1 MRWQDL
7 NKEWLREEYV
17 SKHRSLSEM
26 AREAGCNR
34 HTIKKALKHLG
45 VPIRPKEKNVDPEY
59 ARKLYQQGVPVTEIA
74 KMFGCGRETVYKKL
88 RASGSTVVKRVNLN
102 REKLKDMYLVQQLS
116 TNEIAKRVGC
126 DPSSVTYA
134 LHKYGIPSRTVTEG
148 IRLRGAKIHPELYD
162 EKWLRQK
169 YIEEGLSME
178 RIAQLIGTTSSV
190 VHLAL
195 RRCGIPSHP
204 VRFRSKGPRRTTLPT
219 FPERVFITMCDKY
232 NLPFKYVGNG
242 AFWIGNET
250 EHLNPDFIATN
261 NTKVVIEIFGDFWD
275 SPLFNRK
282 IKRNHVLTYRKA
294 FYKKWKW
301 KCVFIWES
309 DLLREDAEQFV
320 LELLKR
326 ELGESFAPKK

>member
-1 MRWQDL
+1 
-7 NKEWLREEYV
+7 
-17 SKHRSLSEM
+17 
-26 AREAGCNR
+26 
-34 HTIKKALKHLG
+34 
-45 VPIRPKEKNVDPEY
+45 
-59 ARKLYQQGVPVTEIA
+59 
-74 KMFGCGRETVYKKL
+74 MFGCGRETVYKEL
-88 RASGSTVVKRVNLN
+88 RASGSTAAVKRVNFN
-102 REKLKDMYLVQQLS
+102 REKLEDMYLVQQLS
-116 TNEIAKRVGC
+116 TNKIANRVGC
-126 DPSSVTYA
+126 DPSSVVYA
-134 LHKYGIPSRTVTEG
+134 LHKYRIPSRTVTEG

-169 YIEEGLSME
+169 YIEEGLSVG
-178 RIAQLIGTTSSV
+178 RIAQLIGASSSG

-204 VRFRSKGPRRTTLPT
+204 VRFRSKASRRTTLPT

-232 NLPFKYVGNG
+232 NLPFEYVGNG

-261 NTKVVIEIFGDFWD
+261 NTKVVIEIFGDFWH

-282 IKRNHVLTYRKA
+282 IKKNHILTYRKA

-326 ELGESFAPKK
+326 ELGESFVPKK